1 MKNNLRQHDKVQII
15 GSCFTLIE
23 LLVVIA
29 IIAILAGMLLPALNK
44 ARARAKLASCMSN
57 MKTVGTANIL
67 YADAYEDYI
76 MPYKFNT
83 TANEYV
89 IDGEDMKAKWW
100 FQFVSFLG
108 IAYPNVDG
116 QKRSKF
122 LCPCVPHD
130 EQANEP
136 KTWGANVNIHSL
148 GGDAGVV
155 WATHPKI
162 TKIIMPSS
170 GCNMIETCNY
180 STSTG
185 MPVYSSV
192 FSSRDEYG
200 NAWQFTGQGHT
211 QQSWGGGFDYIRHQ
225 GVGNVLFWDGHVE
238 TRTRKSLPNI
248 TSDAGGK
255 ARRKIPFYGAGMYE
269 NEQ

>member
-57 MKTVGTANIL
+57 MKTAGTANIL

-89 IDGEDMKAKWW
+89 IDGEDMKGKWW

-108 IAYPNVDG
+108 IAYPNING
-116 QKRSKF
+116 QKRTKF
-122 LCPCVPHD
+122 LCPEVPFD
-130 EQANEP
+130 SNANEP
-136 KTWGANVNIHSL
+136 KSWGANVNIHSL

-162 TKIIMPSS
+162 TKIIMPASA
-170 GCNMIETCNY
+170 CNMIETCTYELGTTNKVVPPNY
-180 STSTG
+180 G
-185 MPVYSSV
+185 
-192 FSSRDEYG
+192 D
-200 NAWQFTGQGHT
+200 AWQFRGSGHT
-211 QQSWGGGFDYIRHQ
+211 SQSWQAGFDDLRHQ
-225 GVGNVLFWDGHVE
+225 GVGNVLFWDGHIE
-238 TRTRKSLPNI
+238 TRTKKSIPDI
-248 TSDAGGK
+248 TSGAGGTKRK
-255 ARRKIPFYGAGMYE
+255 AIPFYGGGMYPA
-269 NEQ
+269 N